1 MSRNQKLEKI
11 QILSDEVDKLG
22 QQRNG
27 INPESY
33 KGLQELAGI
42 QGHIRHKQ
50 GQIAKLFRQ
59 VERNELNALVQR
71 LKQNKI

>member
-11 QILSDEVDKLG
+11 RTLSDEADELG
-22 QQRNG
+22 QRSNG
-27 INPESY
+27 ISQESVQ
-33 KGLQELAGI
+33 GLQELAEI

-50 GQIAKLFRQ
+50 DQIAKLFRQ

-71 LKQNKI
+71 LKQNRK